1 MGSLPNRR
9 FKPWSRIVGQG
20 AETFELTKIDV
31 AEALIRTAVRLF
43 FQDEHPVPIYQLASS
58 AREILTTV
66 GEKVGVETVL
76 HAIAKKQNVP
86 VKTLAGEAHKFAGRF
101 KHADRNPT
109 EKIQFRETDV
119 DWVLLLACHDFGR
132 VTGGMPV
139 EAQVFEA
146 WAHLVFWE
154 RISDAPLR
162 QQRVLRLAIKE
173 FPGVRTATRAKQK
186 KIGLETLRRVENDP
200 KLQMR
205 IEREV
210 RLAAKE

>member
-9 FKPWSRIVGQG
+9 FKPRSRIVG
-20 AETFELTKIDV
+20 EDIKTFELTKIDI
-31 AEALIRTAVRLF
+31 AETLIRTAVRLF

-76 HAIAKKQNVP
+76 HAIAKKRNVP
-86 VKTLAGEAHKFAGRF
+86 LKTLVGEAHKFAGRF
-101 KHADRNPT
+101 KHANRNPT

-154 RISDAPLR
+154 RSALATAADPATCHK
-162 QQRVLRLAIKE
+162 RVSR
-173 FPGVRTATRAKQK
+173 RAYSKPRK
-186 KIGLETLRRVENDP
+186 
-200 KLQMR
+200 
-205 IEREV
+205 
-210 RLAAKE
+210 AKEDWTGDLRTRRK